1 MDYEVSIM
9 NRAVQVISENIG
21 IQHALAEYKNALF
34 IPAPDYLVVSFP
46 ILSNE
51 KVSEAEYQQTLEEVF
66 ENASRIDT
74 YDNRYFY
81 RVSVPKEEYLEAF
94 EKCADNGMLNKW
106 INYFAVRGLQGD
118 ANERERIKL
127 SAKQEAADMT
137 GDEEWEE
144 FVQYMKDGI
153 MANAGRF
160 GLSVPGFTI
169 EELKTDRYI
178 GALVKRFQTVTII
191 VFDYEW
197 KDVEVFYKSLEFK

>member
-1 MDYEVSIM
+1 M
-9 NRAVQVISENIG
+9 NRAVQLISENIG
-21 IQHALAEYKNALF
+21 IQHALAEYKNSQY

-46 ILSNE
+46 ILSDE
-51 KVSEAEYQQTLEEVF
+51 TIPAEAYQETLLEAF
-66 ENASRIDT
+66 ENVEKIDT

-81 RVSVPKEEYLEAF
+81 RVSMPRDEFLEGF
-94 EKCADNGMLNKW
+94 DKCADNNMLNKW
-106 INYFAVRGLQGD
+106 INYFAVRGLKGD

-137 GDEEWEE
+137 GDEEWTE
-144 FVQYMKDGI
+144 FVKYIKAGI

-160 GLSVPGFTI
+160 GLSVPGFTLQ
-169 EELKTDRYI
+169 ELRNDKYV
-178 GALVKRFQTVTII
+178 GALVREFESVTII

>member
-1 MDYEVSIM
+1 M
-9 NRAVQVISENIG
+9 NRAVQLISENIG
-21 IQHALAEYKNALF
+21 IQHALAEYKNSQY

-46 ILSNE
+46 ILSDE
-51 KVSEAEYQQTLEEVF
+51 TIPAEAYQETLLEAF
-66 ENASRIDT
+66 ENVEKIDT

-81 RVSVPKEEYLEAF
+81 RVSLPRDEFLEGF
-94 EKCADNGMLNKW
+94 DKCADNNMLNKW
-106 INYFAVRGLQGD
+106 INYFAVRGLKGD

-137 GDEEWEE
+137 GDEEWTE
-144 FVQYMKDGI
+144 FVQYIKAGI

-160 GLSVPGFTI
+160 GLSVPGFTLQ
-169 EELKTDRYI
+169 ELRNDKYA
-178 GALVKRFQTVTII
+178 GALVREFESVTII

>member
-1 MDYEVSIM
+1 M
-9 NRAVQVISENIG
+9 NRAVQLISENIG
-21 IQHALAEYKNALF
+21 IQHALAEYKNSQY

-46 ILSNE
+46 ILSDE
-51 KVSEAEYQQTLEEVF
+51 TIPAEAYQETLLEAF
-66 ENASRIDT
+66 ENVEKIDT

-81 RVSVPKEEYLEAF
+81 RVSMPKDEFLEGF
-94 EKCADNGMLNKW
+94 DKCADNNMLNKW
-106 INYFAVRGLQGD
+106 INYFAVRGLKGD

-137 GDEEWEE
+137 GDEEWTE
-144 FVQYMKDGI
+144 FVKYIKAGI

-160 GLSVPGFTI
+160 GLSVPGFTLQ
-169 EELKTDRYI
+169 ELRNDKYA
-178 GALVKRFQTVTII
+178 GALVREFESVTII